1 MPSCHAP
8 VMKRSRQLPRLSGWC
23 TDAPLTRL
31 LPASVFLRGEEIGPS
46 RPFAVNTLS
55 RVRRCIRLPGNEA
68 GRDFVVGD
76 LHGHRELLERQLE
89 QMGFNTH
96 FDRLFSVGDLIDR
109 GPHSLATLALIEE
122 PWFHAV
128 LGNHELR
135 LLHHLG
141 YYRSRLHAGR
151 DFSNG
156 GGAWIVA
163 ALDQHRRLVQRLADR
178 VALLPM
184 ALHVD
189 AAVPFIITH
198 GDLLPIGSN
207 QTQLLRSDTISIH
220 KAEAVT
226 ASRDNLSRA
235 FKSPHTRRV
244 FEQHP
249 VHLTDEPLG
258 SLPLTYV
265 GHSPVRQITVHNS
278 YVYIEQGVSRLPR
291 PGGTSAALTLLEHER
306 FSTWLS
312 AAKPQ
317 PAPRR
322 QLSSQCL
329 PPAMQAPTC
338 AG

>member
-141 YYRSRLHAGR
+141 YYRSRLHAGIK
-151 DFSNG
+151 SG
-156 GGAWIVA
+156 PA
-163 ALDQHRRLVQRLADR
+163 
-178 VALLPM
+178 
-184 ALHVD
+184 
-189 AAVPFIITH
+189 
-198 GDLLPIGSN
+198 
-207 QTQLLRSDTISIH
+207 RSDQ
-220 KAEAVT
+220 
-226 ASRDNLSRA
+226 RA
-235 FKSPHTRRV
+235 GHQDDGGDGAGRHG
-244 FEQHP
+244 QHP
-249 VHLTDEPLG
+249 VGDLA
-258 SLPLTYV
+258 
-265 GHSPVRQITVHNS
+265 
-278 YVYIEQGVSRLPR
+278 
-291 PGGTSAALTLLEHER
+291 PGGDAAATGMVLGGVHGASVTGRHGSGKPCEPR
-306 FSTWLS
+306 AGGSG
-312 AAKPQ
+312 AKSR
-317 PAPRR
+317 PA
-322 QLSSQCL
+322 
-329 PPAMQAPTC
+329 
-338 AG
+338 